1 MRESPQAQ
9 LGEGLHSPSRATEPH
24 PVETLQ
30 ERINDLFEHMWLTI
44 GKQHHGFS
52 GRAYS
57 GPPPRTD
64 LAEAEKHV
72 ELAIELPGMDEDDIE
87 LLVADDR
94 LTVRGEKKMARQ
106 EKGRNYI
113 LTERSYGRFERS
125 YRLPP
130 DLDSAKTEARLEKG
144 VLSITIPKK
153 PAAKRSAKKIPV
165 KGK

>member
-1 MRESPQAQ
+1 MRESRHAPA
-9 LGEGLHSPSRATEPH
+9 GGWLHSSGREGEPH

-44 GKQHHGFS
+44 GKEHHGFS

-57 GPPPRTD
+57 GPLPRTD

-94 LTVRGEKKMARQ
+94 LTVRGEKKMARK
-106 EKGRNYI
+106 EEGRNYI

-130 DLDSAKTEARLEKG
+130 ELDSAKTEARFDKG

-153 PAAKRSAKKIPV
+153 RALKRSVKKIPV